1 MGVTLHGERAVG
13 FVVPEKVK
21 SAPMEAKW
29 PPDEVTLPMRK
40 GDVYVS
46 TPAAIMHGVSTR
58 QMAESE
64 RSVAL
69 QCRNLFDAPS
79 AQFWNKYK
87 QPLNGLVAQLLAEH
101 SLTMP
106 SLEEVRAAEAE
117 VLAQWRSKLPDPPAT
132 IVLSTLSDE

>member
-13 FVVPEKVK
+13 FIVPDK
-21 SAPMEAKW
+21 PH
-29 PPDEVTLPMRK
+29 PPTQTRRQVLEEVTLPMRK
-40 GDVYVS
+40 GDVYVT
-46 TPAAIMHGVSTR
+46 TPASILHGVSTR
-58 QMAESE
+58 ELAESE

-87 QPLNGLVAQLLAEH
+87 QPLNALVAQLLADH

-106 SLEEVRAAEAE
+106 TLEQVRAAEAE
-117 VLAQWRSKLPDPPAT
+117 VMAEWRAKLPDPPAQ
-132 IVLSTLSDE
+132 IVLPVLSDE